1 MRYRICALALA
12 AGGTLFAVPAL
23 HAQPKSD
30 GYPTRPVRL
39 IVNFAPGGGT
49 DIMARIFGHKFS
61 EARGQAVVI
70 DNRGGGG
77 GTIGAEMVVR
87 APADGYTLG
96 MVSTSYATNAAVFK
110 LPYDPV
116 NDITPIAQV
125 GNAGIL
131 MAIHPSVP
139 AKTVKDLI
147 AYAKAKP
154 GALNYASSGTGGNT
168 HMVTELFNMMA
179 GTVMTHV
186 PYKGTGPAVTD
197 LLSGQVQLIVGTLNV
212 LRPHVLTG
220 RLRGLGVTSLKRNP
234 GLPDVPPIADTVPGY
249 EAGLWY
255 GLWGPKGMRRDA
267 VEIWNAEVR
276 KAFQAPD
283 IRERFAAE
291 GLEATDGP
299 PELLRD
305 VINRDVAKW
314 RKVVKVANIRVQ

>member
-1 MRYRICALALA
+1 MRSRLCAA
-12 AGGTLFAVPAL
+12 AAAVVAATA
-23 HAQPKSD
+23 HAQPRSD
-30 GYPTRPVRL
+30 VYPSRPVRL

-49 DIMARIFGHKFS
+49 DIRARSFAPKFTES
-61 EARGQAVVI
+61 RGQAVVI

-116 NDITPIAQV
+116 KDITPIALV

-131 MAIHPSVP
+131 LAIHPGVP
-139 AKTVKDLI
+139 AKTLKELI

-154 GALNYASSGTGGNT
+154 GALNYASSGIGGNT
-168 HMVTELFNMMA
+168 HMVTELFAMMA
-179 GTVMTHV
+179 GISMTHV

-197 LLSGQVQLIVGTLNV
+197 LLAGQVQLIVGTLNV
-212 LRPHVLTG
+212 LRPHVLAG

-255 GLWGPKGMRRDA
+255 ALWGPKGLRREV
-267 VEIWNAEVR
+267 VEIWNGEIR
-276 KAFQAPD
+276 KGFQAPD
-283 IRERFAAE
+283 IRERFAVE

-299 PELLRD
+299 PELLSEVVGRD
-305 VINRDVAKW
+305 VEKW
-314 RKVVKVANIRVQ
+314 RKVVKAANIKVQ

>member
-1 MRYRICALALA
+1 MNRYARIATVMVAFA
-12 AGGTLFAVPAL
+12 AYATAG
-23 HAQPKSD
+23 HAQTKAD
-30 GYPTRPVRL
+30 AYPSRPVRL

-49 DIMARIFGHKFS
+49 DIMARSFAPKFT

-116 NDITPIAQV
+116 RDITPIALV
-125 GNAGIL
+125 GRAGIL
-131 MAIHPSVP
+131 LAVHPGVP
-139 AKTVKDLI
+139 AKSVKDLI
-147 AYAKAKP
+147 AYAKSKP

-168 HMVTELFNMMA
+168 HMVTELFAMMA
-179 GTVMTHV
+179 GISMTHV
-186 PYKGTGPAVTD
+186 PYKGTGPAVSD
-197 LLSGQVQLIVGTLNV
+197 LIAGQVQLIVGTLNV
-212 LRPHVLTG
+212 LRPHVLSG
-220 RLRGLGVTSLKRNP
+220 RLRALGVTSLKRNP
-234 GLPDVPPIADTVPGY
+234 GLPDVPPIADTVAGY

-255 GLWGPKGMRRDA
+255 GLWGPRGLRREVVDA
-267 VEIWNAEVR
+267 WNGAISVGF
-276 KAFQAPD
+276 KAPE

-299 PELLRD
+299 PDQLREVVAVD
-305 VINRDVAKW
+305 VDKW
-314 RKVVKVANIRVQ
+314 RKVVKAAGIKVQ

>member
-1 MRYRICALALA
+1 MNQCVRLAAITLAL
-12 AGGTLFAVPAL
+12 TSFATAV
-23 HAQPKSD
+23 HAQTKAD
-30 GYPTRPVRL
+30 VYPSRPVRL

-49 DIMARIFGHKFS
+49 DIMARSFAPKFT

-110 LPYDPV
+110 LAYDPV
-116 NDITPIAQV
+116 KDITPIALV
-125 GNAGIL
+125 GRAGIL
-131 MAIHPSVP
+131 LAVHPGVP
-139 AKTVKDLI
+139 AKSVKDLI
-147 AYAKAKP
+147 AYAKSKP

-168 HMVTELFNMMA
+168 HMVTELFAMMA
-179 GTVMTHV
+179 GISMTHV
-186 PYKGTGPAVTD
+186 PYKGTGPAVSD
-197 LLSGQVQLIVGTLNV
+197 LIAGQIQLIVGTLNV
-212 LRPHVLTG
+212 LRPHALSG
-220 RLRGLGVTSLKRNP
+220 RVRALGVTSLKRNP

-255 GLWGPKGMRRDA
+255 GLWGPKGLRREA
-267 VEIWNAEVR
+267 VDTWNAAIR
-276 KAFQAPD
+276 SGFKAPE

-299 PELLRD
+299 PEQLLEVIAVD
-305 VINRDVAKW
+305 VEKW
-314 RKVVKVANIRVQ
+314 RKVVKAAGIKVQ

>member
-1 MRYRICALALA
+1 MSQCVRLAARTLALA
-12 AGGTLFAVPAL
+12 SFVTAV
-23 HAQPKSD
+23 HAQTKAD
-30 GYPTRPVRL
+30 VYPSRPVRL

-49 DIMARIFGHKFS
+49 DIMARSFAPKFT

-77 GTIGAEMVVR
+77 GTIGAEMAVR

-116 NDITPIAQV
+116 KDITPIALV
-125 GNAGIL
+125 GRAGIL
-131 MAIHPSVP
+131 LAVHPGVP

-147 AYAKAKP
+147 AYAKSKP

-168 HMVTELFNMMA
+168 HMVTELFAMMA
-179 GTVMTHV
+179 GISMTHV
-186 PYKGTGPAVTD
+186 PYKGTGPAVSD
-197 LLSGQVQLIVGTLNV
+197 LIAGQIQLIVGTLNV
-212 LRPHVLTG
+212 LRPHALSG
-220 RLRGLGVTSLKRNP
+220 RVRALGVTSLKRNP

-255 GLWGPKGMRRDA
+255 GLWGPKGLRREA
-267 VEIWNAEVR
+267 VDMWNAAIR
-276 KAFQAPD
+276 AGFKAPD

-299 PELLRD
+299 PELLREVVAVD
-305 VINRDVAKW
+305 VDKW
-314 RKVVKVANIRVQ
+314 RKVVKAAGIKVQ